1 MGFWNREEI
10 MPKVVDVYGPY
21 QDVRGQLDQTYDQAQ
36 NRSSQKINQLY
47 ANVGMNPR
55 GAPATSAKARATT
68 DIENQRAQ
76 TGYDSYYQWLRGKQL
91 ATPQIQPSGA
101 STLAAPFISGIGQA
115 MGPGIVAGA
124 AKGIGQGWDWMTG
137 VGGGGFGGGMYSG
150 MSPQTGWDLSGGSQ
164 PDYGGGGYADVMP
177 YDYSNIPGVAY
188 DAYGGVS
195 GMDWSEPASTL
206 FNFDAWGI

>member
-124 AKGIGQGWDWMTG
+124 AKGIGQGIGQGWDWMTG
-137 VGGGGFGGGMYSG
+137 GGPMSYVPNISSSGYTSGAPSYGEGGYGEYSPSSAFQDVPAYDFSSDVGGAYDWMN
-150 MSPQTGWDLSGGSQ
+150 GGSNL
-164 PDYGGGGYADVMP
+164 DYAD
-177 YDYSNIPGVAY
+177 A
-188 DAYGGVS
+188 
-195 GMDWSEPASTL
+195 
-206 FNFDAWGI
+206 FNWF